1 MTYAQ
6 HPARQA
12 LDAAHQFNVAVLG
25 AQTIASKSQTHCN
38 NLDDHTTLIEMAKK
52 MSVIHTPTDG
62 YQVVTPFTAQQW
74 LASWNYEHQ
83 RPIRAYHV
91 NNLAQEI
98 INGRFREKT
107 QINFCKL
114 GDSFFLTNG
123 QHTLSAIVKA
133 QQSVLLS
140 VVVLDVQSKE
150 QIADDFTR
158 HDTHL
163 TRQLAVSLV
172 AHEIN
177 KKLEVTATE
186 LNWITAAVNYYA
198 WMIGASSL
206 KSNTQMTNDVKLS
219 QVLQYGELARSALRT
234 YHEPNAKRRDYMV
247 KRTTLACA
255 MHVYNWNP
263 DVCIAFYGEISKDN
277 GLLIGD
283 PRKTLLDYMR
293 ETRSY
298 YTDGRLS
305 GKKAVPYH
313 YFVKAHAI
321 AFNAFIN
328 RRQLKIIRVNPEATE
343 AIFEGPGSVRC

>member
-1 MTYAQ
+1 MMF
-6 HPARQA
+6 
-12 LDAAHQFNVAVLG
+12 DGQFTSTK
-25 AQTIASKSQTHCN
+25 QR
-38 NLDDHTTLIEMAKK
+38 DK
-52 MSVIHTPTDG
+52 MSIIHLPIDG
-62 YQVVTPFTAQQW
+62 YQVITPEIAQQW

-98 INGRFREKT
+98 LQGRFREKT
-107 QINFCKL
+107 QINFCQL
-114 GDSFFLTNG
+114 GGEFYLTNG
-123 QHTLSAIVKA
+123 QHTLSAIIKA
-133 QQSVLLS
+133 QLPVLLS
-140 VVVLDVQSKE
+140 VIVLDVHSKQ

-177 KKLEVTATE
+177 KTLEVTATE
-186 LNWITAAVNYYA
+186 LNWIAAAVNYYA
-198 WMIGASSL
+198 WMIKASSL
-206 KSNTQMTNDVKLS
+206 KSSTQMTNDVKLN
-219 QVLQYGELARSALRT
+219 QILKYGALARDALRT

-263 DVCIAFYGEISKDN
+263 DACALFYGEISRDN

-293 ETRSY
+293 ETRSNGGGSISTVKKSVPDHY
-298 YTDGRLS
+298 Y
-305 GKKAVPYH
+305 P
-313 YFVKAHAI
+313 KAHAQ
-321 AFNAFIN
+321 AFNAFVN
-328 RRQLKIIRVNPEATE
+328 RKQLKIIRVNIDATE
-343 AIFEGPGSVRC
+343 AVFNGPGAVRC

>member
-1 MTYAQ
+1 MFDGQLSEAQ
-6 HPARQA
+6 EN
-12 LDAAHQFNVAVLG
+12 FT
-25 AQTIASKSQTHCN
+25 QTKQR
-38 NLDDHTTLIEMAKK
+38 DEMNA
-52 MSVIHTPTDG
+52 IHLPTDG
-62 YQVVTPFTAQQW
+62 YQVVSPEIAQQW
-74 LASWNYEHQ
+74 LASCNYEHQ
-83 RPIRAYHV
+83 RPIRSYHV
-91 NNLAQEI
+91 TNLAQEI
-98 INGRFREKT
+98 IQGRFREKT

-114 GDSFFLTNG
+114 GEEFFCTNG
-123 QHTLSAIVKA
+123 QHTLSAIIKA
-133 QQSVLLS
+133 QQPVLLS
-140 VVVLDVQSKE
+140 VVVLEVDNKQ

-177 KKLEVTATE
+177 KALEVTATE

-198 WMIGASSL
+198 WMIGDSQL
-206 KSNTQMTNDVKLS
+206 KSSIQMTNDVKLN
-219 QVLQYGELARSALRT
+219 QVIKYGELARSALRT

-263 DVCIAFYGEISKDN
+263 DACTAFYGEISKDN

-298 YTDGRLS
+298 YGGTSVSL
-305 GKKAVPYH
+305 KKAVPYN

-328 RRQLKIIRVNPEATE
+328 RRQLKIIRIDPRATE
-343 AIFEGPGSVRC
+343 AIFDGPGAVKC